1 MKLKQDAGPGGNPE
15 NALLVGGLL
24 RERRLSR
31 GLTPDEVG
39 RAIRF
44 GARQIVAVEEGRFAE
59 LPPQPYARGL
69 LSAYATLIGI
79 EPEELLRICGR
90 DFSGE
95 MGDQRSSL
103 FRHPPSERFSWREW
117 TVPFLLACAAAL
129 LVTARAVFS
138 PAPAELSAPA
148 TAPAWLQRPVP
159 QAAAPPEEIAPPPS
173 ATAAVPQ
180 RAAGVRVI
188 LRSEGSTWAEA
199 APDGAA
205 QRRFDL
211 GPGQNLELTA
221 VDRLAL
227 ALGDAGVVRVSVNG
241 RELGFIGLRGET
253 KTGLLFTAPKAP
265 PAGAAG
271 AADGD

>member
-1 MKLKQDAGPGGNPE
+1 MKLKQDACPGWNPE

-24 RERRLSR
+24 RERRQSR
-31 GLTPDEVG
+31 GLTPEEVG
-39 RAIRF
+39 RALRF
-44 GARQIVAVEEGRFAE
+44 GARQIVAVEEGRFAD

-79 EPEELLRICGR
+79 EPEELLRVCGR
-90 DFSGE
+90 DLSGE
-95 MGDQRSSL
+95 KSDQRTSL
-103 FRHPPSERFSWREW
+103 LRRPASERFSWREW
-117 TVPFLLACAAAL
+117 TVPFVLACAVAL
-129 LVTARAVFS
+129 LVSARAVFS

-148 TAPAWLQRPVP
+148 AAPAWLRRPLP
-159 QAAAPPEEIAPPPS
+159 RAAAPEEIAPPPS
-173 ATAAVPQ
+173 ALAAVPQ

-205 QRRFDL
+205 PRRFDL

-221 VDRLAL
+221 LERLAL

-241 RELGFIGLRGET
+241 RELGFIGLKGET
-253 KTGLLFTAPKAP
+253 KTGLLFAAPKTP
-265 PAGAAG
+265 TAGAAG
-271 AADGD
+271 AAAGD